1 MLKKNYIYFV
11 FFCFFIIFTSFLLAE
26 EVPLNIEEKK
36 VDSEIL
42 NITTTTVNNYEFKTL
57 FRKNYD
63 EIISLYK
70 ANMDTCNYL
79 TAIYYAEIAFAKAR
93 NIYDRINVLFF
104 LADANEKNGN
114 YKEAKLIYRQIIT
127 NYKKDKIAVQKAKEK
142 LLAI

>member
-11 FFCFFIIFTSFLLAE
+11 FFCFFIVFTSFLLAE
-26 EVPLNIEEKK
+26 ELPLNIEEKK

-42 NITTTTVNNYEFKTL
+42 NITTTTVNNYEFKML

-63 EIISLYK
+63 EIVSLYK

-79 TAIYYAEIAFAKAR
+79 SAIYYLEIAFAKAR
-93 NIYDRINVLFF
+93 NIYDRINVLFC
-104 LADANEKNGN
+104 LADANEKNDN

-127 NYKKDKIAVQKAKEK
+127 NYKEDKIAVQKAKEK